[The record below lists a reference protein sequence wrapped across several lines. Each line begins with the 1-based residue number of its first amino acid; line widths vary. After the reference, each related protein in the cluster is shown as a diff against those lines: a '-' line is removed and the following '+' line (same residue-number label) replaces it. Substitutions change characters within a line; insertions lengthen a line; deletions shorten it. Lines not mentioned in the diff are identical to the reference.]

1 MRLIDAD
8 RLKAEIMGWCVVTDD
23 LFGMG
28 KYHER
33 EIVLRAIEES
43 PTFHAVPVVRCGEC
57 EAYQPTEGGKPFCV
71 VHQIAVCKND
81 YCSHGAKKANS

>member
-8 RLKAEIMGWCVVTDD
+8 ALIQKRNHAKAYAQDMYVIGQGYVMDAPTIDAVV
-23 LFGMG
+23 
-28 KYHER
+28 
-33 EIVLRAIEES
+33 
-43 PTFHAVPVVRCGEC
+43 VVRCGEC

-81 YCSHGAKKANS
+81 YCSHGAKMEVEP